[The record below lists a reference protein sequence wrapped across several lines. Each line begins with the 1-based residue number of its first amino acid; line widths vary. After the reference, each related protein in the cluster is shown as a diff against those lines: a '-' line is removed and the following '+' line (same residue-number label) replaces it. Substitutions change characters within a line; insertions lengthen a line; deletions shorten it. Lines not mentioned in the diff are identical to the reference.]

1 MKKSTET
8 AVATDLPELV
18 FTVTP
23 DQLSDAI
30 KAAGCSVTALE
41 HNGIAHLH
49 SASQGVGFQVLWGN
63 AGPVSGHFLDFTMSC
78 PLRVQG
84 GVLPPGLIAD
94 WHRNKRF
101 ARIVE
106 HGEMISLEM
115 DVIAV
120 GGVSPT
126 YLSTTVQLWTQMM
139 GQFFLHLRNFAAQEP
154 TVESTATSASDVN
167 ASAAPA
173 AGQPAA
179 ALEETSAA

>member
-1 MKKSTET
+1 MKKTTDT
-8 AVATDLPELV
+8 AVASDTSDII

-23 DQLSDAI
+23 DQVSDAI

-63 AGPVSGHFLDFTMSC
+63 AGPVAGQFLDFTMSC

-84 GVLPPGLIAD
+84 GVLPQGLIAD

-115 DVIAV
+115 DVIVV
-120 GGVSPT
+120 GGVSKT
-126 YLSTTVQLWTQMM
+126 NISMTVQLWTQMM
-139 GQFFLHLRNFAAQEP
+139 GQFFLHLRNFATQEVASEG
-154 TVESTATSASDVN
+154 VEKALPVAATE
-167 ASAAPA
+167 
-173 AGQPAA
+173 QPVVQ
-179 ALEETSAA
+179 EETSAA

>member
-1 MKKSTET
+1 MKKSTDTE
-8 AVATDLPELV
+8 VATETSELLY
-18 FTVTP
+18 TVTP
-23 DQLSDAI
+23 EQVSEAI
-30 KAAGCSVTALE
+30 KTAGCSVTALE
-41 HNGIAHLH
+41 HNGVAHLH

-63 AGPVSGHFLDFTMSC
+63 AAPVAGQFLDFTMSC

-115 DVIAV
+115 DVIVV
-120 GGVSPT
+120 GGVGKT
-126 YLSTTVQLWTQMM
+126 NLSMTVQLWTQMM

-154 TVESTATSASDVN
+154 AAVTAATAVTAEATAD
-167 ASAAPA
+167 ASANATEQTA
-173 AGQPAA
+173 Q
-179 ALEETSAA
+179 EETSTA

>member
-1 MKKSTET
+1 MNKSTDT
-8 AVATDLPELV
+8 AVDNVTADML

-23 DQLSDAI
+23 DQVSEAI

-63 AGPVSGHFLDFTMSC
+63 AGPAAGEFLDFTMSC

-84 GVLPPGLIAD
+84 GVLPQGLIAE

-106 HGEMISLEM
+106 HGEMIALEM
-115 DVIAV
+115 DVIVV
-120 GGVSPT
+120 GGVSKT
-126 YLSTTVQLWTQMM
+126 NLAMTVQLWTQMM
-139 GQFFLHLRNFAAQEP
+139 GQFFLHLRNFAAQ
-154 TVESTATSASDVN
+154 D
-167 ASAAPA
+167 AAPA
-173 AGQPAA
+173 ADKDNEKETEAEQTT
-179 ALEETSAA
+179 AL